1 MIIVTKFQILVRTG
15 TAGGPEGPPL
25 IFFLRSFS
33 NMPKPYLPYGKQI
46 QKLINDKGLIIKDI
60 SFAERM
66 LTDIGYFSLI
76 GGYKNLFINPMTR
89 KYVGGTTFE
98 DVLALY
104 HFDEELRAL
113 TFKYLIKVEQK
124 IRQLISDSFC
134 ASFGENQS
142 QYLSSVNY
150 NQSTTLSHDV
160 TKLINIL
167 DYHAN
172 KNTEK
177 PYLVHQRKVYGNVP
191 LWVTTK
197 ILTFGQLSKFYG
209 LLQHRQQSMISKA
222 YTNVSEKALGQY
234 LGCLTLFRNVCAHNE
249 RLFSHNLVQREFPDT
264 PIHKK
269 MNLPMTG
276 SMYSIGKRDYF
287 GLVIAFRYL
296 LRRDE
301 FLQYKRSLKKLI
313 DQYCKKSQR
322 LTKSDLLDQMGLPS
336 DWENITRYKI

>member
-1 MIIVTKFQILVRTG
+1 
-15 TAGGPEGPPL
+15 
-25 IFFLRSFS
+25 
-33 NMPKPYLPYGKQI
+33 MPKPYLPYGKQI
-46 QKLINDKGLIIKDI
+46 QKLINDKGLIIKDVN
-60 SFAERM
+60 FAERM

-150 NQSTTLSHDV
+150 NQNPKLSHDV
-160 TKLINIL
+160 TKLISIL

-197 ILTFGQLSKFYG
+197 
-209 LLQHRQQSMISKA
+209 
-222 YTNVSEKALGQY
+222 N
-234 LGCLTLFRNVCAHNE
+234 
-249 RLFSHNLVQREFPDT
+249 P
-264 PIHKK
+264 
-269 MNLPMTG
+269 
-276 SMYSIGKRDYF
+276 YF
-287 GLVIAFRYL
+287 WSVI
-296 LRRDE
+296 
-301 FLQYKRSLKKLI
+301 
-313 DQYCKKSQR
+313 
-322 LTKSDLLDQMGLPS
+322 
-336 DWENITRYKI
+336 